1 MRNVGEIIR
10 PAGECS
16 LLASAET
23 GKRFDDEDARQWSA
37 PRREDVGEKLSVV
50 GSLLDEGE
58 VVWVAE
64 LIPHLDELRGEKFAE
79 DRTDADAGEK
89 VAAASGLRP
98 V

>member
-1 MRNVGEIIR
+1 
-10 PAGECS
+10 
-16 LLASAET
+16 
-23 GKRFDDEDARQWSA
+23 
-37 PRREDVGEKLSVV
+37 
-50 GSLLDEGE
+50 LLDEGE

-64 LIPHLDELRGEKFAE
+64 SIPHLDELRGEKFAE